1 MNVNVQLKIPKA
13 WINSSAH
20 RGWQCLHHAFDEA
33 GVQMNYEHSQEG
45 HLLAC
50 VLKDDPRIVRLASKA
65 VGGHHHSQ
73 VVYIHLGHSHVR
85 WLREYLEV
93 MKRWSHLAAV
103 QVCNFKKKG

>member
-1 MNVNVQLKIPKA
+1 
-13 WINSSAH
+13 
-20 RGWQCLHHAFDEA
+20 
-33 GVQMNYEHSQEG
+33 MNYEHSQEG

-50 VLKDDPRIVRLASKA
+50 VLKDDPRIVRLAPKA

-103 QVCNFKKKG
+103 QVCNFKKKRVSLECFFSLQISIVIHVCKNGAYL